1 MDMAENDQAIAPQGT
16 EVDWKQRHDQL
27 AQQYQQDMEK
37 VYNVLTQQ
45 QQQQPPPQPQA
56 PPQEPEW
63 DVTDPKQLK
72 QNVEGA
78 LRNTINTQLGPVMLQ
93 VVQNQFESHMLT
105 AKRDERMPYFAH
117 WENEIRQYAQGVQPG
132 LLANYNTIVGLYQV
146 VASQH
151 ANELVE
157 IEVKKRLAQQQ
168 QQAQSD
174 EVEVEDEPGEEPPG
188 PAPAAAPPR
197 QAVPP
202 QQRPHPPA
210 PSGAA
215 ASSVGVQTPRSQRT
229 ASVRRLTREEAY
241 MAQQMGM
248 SLKEYANAKDLGDYD
263 L

>member
-1 MDMAENDQAIAPQGT
+1 
-16 EVDWKQRHDQL
+16 
-27 AQQYQQDMEK
+27 
-37 VYNVLTQQ
+37 
-45 QQQQPPPQPQA
+45 
-56 PPQEPEW
+56 
-63 DVTDPKQLK
+63 
-72 QNVEGA
+72 
-78 LRNTINTQLGPVMLQ
+78 
-93 VVQNQFESHMLT
+93 
-105 AKRDERMPYFAH
+105 MPYFAH

-151 ANELVE
+151 ASELVE

-202 QQRPHPPA
+202 QQRPQ
-210 PSGAA
+210 PSASVGAA

-229 ASVRRLTREEAY
+229 ASVRRLTREQAY

-248 SLKEYANAKDLGDYD
+248 SLKEYANALELGDYE